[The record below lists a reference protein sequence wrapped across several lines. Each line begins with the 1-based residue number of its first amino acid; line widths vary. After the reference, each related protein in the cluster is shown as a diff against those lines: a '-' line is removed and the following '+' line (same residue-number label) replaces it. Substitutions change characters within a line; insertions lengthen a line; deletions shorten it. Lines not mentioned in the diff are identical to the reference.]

1 MKKLTIVRV
10 LLNLMNGLTQE
21 DIDFLQGKYDIDY
34 EGDKDY
40 GKKGNGKTD

>member
-1 MKKLTIVRV
+1 MELTIVSV

-34 EGDKDY
+34 EVEEDA
-40 GKKGNGKTD
+40 